1 MKLSNSRNAH
11 GRCISYK
18 RSFWLF
24 LCIHALLAMAI
35 AAPALGDNSHIQQ
48 TTGYSEKPGVQFSKA
63 AVTIHSKSQEH
74 VSTNTGRRYT
84 VSRET
89 LIVGMDGNEM
99 TYQSMLVPCEVEMT
113 YVSRNGVLMA
123 RRIDVKR
130 VAPDAAPD
138 LASEMPR

>member
-1 MKLSNSRNAH
+1 MKSSNSRNAH

-35 AAPALGDNSHIQQ
+35 AAPALGDVGNSHQ
-48 TTGYSEKPGVQFSKA
+48 TTAYSEKPGAQYSKA
-63 AVTIHSKSQEH
+63 AVTIQSKSQEH
-74 VSTNTGRRYT
+74 VSTSTGRRYT

-89 LIVGMDGNEM
+89 LIVGMDGAEM
-99 TYQSMLVPCEVEMT
+99 TYQSMLVPCEAEVT
-113 YVSRNGVLMA
+113 YVSRNGVRMA

-130 VAPDAAPD
+130 VAPNAAPD
-138 LASEMPR
+138 LTSEVPR